1 VRLLNGINP
10 VTTLAVAG
18 EGTWS
23 VDTTSGAVTFTPEAG
38 FTGSPTVVSYRLADD
53 QGNISN
59 TATITV
65 SYGFLDGVGD
75 LLKDVLENDLGETV
89 SKQSALFGDISRGA
103 RDRLEQQL
111 AGAACIDNLNDFI
124 SKNPILFETDRAD
137 IDTHSYA
144 VIEAL
149 ASIIQSCPTTQI
161 EIAGH
166 TDPRGGDSYNMTLS
180 QARVT
185 AVAAALTRFGIDTDR
200 LHPRG
205 YGLRMP
211 IAENSTPE
219 GMARN
224 RRVEFRVLD
233 AEMVQQRCGN
243 ITPFDVNGGLQDMA
257 GGLQTSGTFG
267 SEHYNCATGVRYIE
281 RGDFSISNQ
290 SRFGTQA
297 MISATAQW
305 EKMVSPEHLRGAF
318 IGGYFSRS
326 VINSAADGNIDGYGA
341 YGGLYG
347 AASYE
352 RDFYLDY
359 YLATSFGKHSFDLE
373 IPEATRSIS
382 THGSYQYYG
391 LFGGLAISGQVERS
405 AVLFTPRVG
414 MHLSYASALDLDV
427 IAEIPGRSEAARLSL
442 ADQKGTRFFGEV
454 EISLGDYKPDD
465 DDVII
470 NQLDLTPRLYCDV
483 PMGGDAEVVCG
494 VGVGLEYRA
503 ANSARYDEWGFKLNG
518 ETNGDT
524 RRVSMGIFSERAV
537 LNNRGNVRLSSDVN
551 QSGAVSLGGSLHID
565 F

>member
-1 VRLLNGINP
+1 
-10 VTTLAVAG
+10 
-18 EGTWS
+18 
-23 VDTTSGAVTFTPEAG
+23 
-38 FTGSPTVVSYRLADD
+38 VSYRLADD